1 MSALGNHSRITPF
14 LWFDKNAEEAVDF
27 YLSVF
32 KNSRRLSELRNNS
45 IDDPRMVP
53 KGGILTVSF
62 ELDGLRFT
70 ALNGGPSHQFTD
82 AISFVVRCD
91 SQDEV
96 DYYWSKLTAGGAEVA
111 CGWLKDKFGLSW
123 QIVPARLPELIQHPK
138 AMQAMMGMKKLV
150 IAELEAAARSA
161 D

>member
-1 MSALGNHSRITPF
+1 MSALEGSSRITPF
-14 LWFDKNAEEAVDF
+14 LWFDSNAEEAVDF
-27 YLSVF
+27 YLSIF

-53 KGGILTVSF
+53 KGKVLTVSF

>member
-70 ALNGGPSHQFTD
+70 ALNGGPAHQFTD

-96 DYYWSKLTAGGAEVA
+96 DYYWSKLTERGAEVA
-111 CGWLKDKFGLSW
+111 CGWLRDKFGLSW

>member
-1 MSALGNHSRITPF
+1 MSALENHSRITPF
-14 LWFDKNAEEAVDF
+14 LWFDKNAEEAVNF
-27 YLSVF
+27 YLSIF
-32 KNSRRLSELRNNS
+32 PNSRRLSELRNNS

-53 KGGILTVSF
+53 KGKVLTVSF

-123 QIVPARLPELIQHPK
+123 QIVPTRLPELIQHPK

-150 IAELEAAARSA
+150 IAELEATARSA

>member
-82 AISFVVRCD
+82 AISFVVRCN

>member
-53 KGGILTVSF
+53 KGGILTLSF

-70 ALNGGPSHQFTD
+70 ALNGGPAHQFTD

-96 DYYWSKLTAGGAEVA
+96 DYYWSKLTEGGAEVA
-111 CGWLKDKFGLSW
+111 CGWLRDKFGLSW